1 MSKMRKEYQN
11 LWIFSP
17 ILEMMDLKRNS
28 GTTITIGTITLEI
41 KIIGVIT
48 SRIRPEM
55 TKDQFHAPIVQLE
68 GN

>member
-17 ILEMMDLKRNS
+17 KLEMTHLKRNS

-48 SRIRPEM
+48 NRIRPEM